1 MVMTCEP
8 AAAVA
13 YVKVGDS
20 KGVLLA
26 GRRALLIG
34 DAPAGLAPDGGRHG
48 EQTSEVRG
56 TSGRFGLLR
65 VSGFI

>member
-1 MVMTCEP
+1 VVTCEP

-20 KGVLLA
+20 KGVFLA
-26 GRRALLIG
+26 GGRALLVD

-48 EQTSEVRG
+48 EQTSEARG
-56 TSGRFGLLR
+56 TSGRFSMLR
-65 VSGFI
+65 AAGYI